1 MEIKG
6 KVIEKP
12 ASESGMSNRGPW
24 RKAYLVIRY
33 EDGNYPKDILL
44 SNMKKAEDFER
55 IRVGDTG
62 TFKFDARTRKAN
74 NGRWYCELECWTW
87 NIDTQQAPTSQQGPI

>member
-6 KVIEKP
+6 KVLSKP
-12 ASESGMSNRGPW
+12 ASESGVSSRGPW
-24 RKAYLVIRY
+24 KKAYLVIRY

-44 SNMKKAEDFER
+44 SNLKKAEDFER

-62 TFKFDARTRKAN
+62 VFKFDARTKQAN
-74 NGRWYCELECWTW
+74 NGKWYCDLECWSW
-87 NIDTQQAPTSQQGPI
+87 SIDQQSQNYQQGPI